1 MGANIQSTRGRY
13 DRHAQHKHD
22 HHMRR
27 TSQHKH
33 DHHMQRRMSQ
43 QHHMHRSAVMIIP
56 ASPTRH
62 RQPLQERDSNTPAHS
77 KLNRIFSHLRAL
89 AELRYQVGQPSD
101 VTPSS
106 GCTDDHTEDNIIWLD
121 TAKQT
126 CTRRSAATTQCE
138 NSADLSIVPGAAT
151 PLVPSV
157 VDVEE
162 SVVDVEKLEESGKL
176 TAQQPMLRYS
186 VAELMALRFHQRCV
200 QPLENIPKEVRRTA
214 TTLTTPNTRHTHT
227 AQAGKSAHNK
237 EHQNRETLPLR
248 KQAETKQ
255 KTTKRQADS
264 AVAQK
269 SQDLKCVDWRT
280 GGSFLAATLC
290 CHKQTNSGPS
300 KCFAL
305 RVEAPNFVP
314 ITRPREVISQK
325 LIERKRKDNKKK
337 RERKKRNKA
346 AKLQQEFRVQA
357 YQYAAIL

>member
-1 MGANIQSTRGRY
+1 LQSS
-13 DRHAQHKHD
+13 DIK
-22 HHMRR
+22 
-27 TSQHKH
+27 
-33 DHHMQRRMSQ
+33 
-43 QHHMHRSAVMIIP
+43 
-56 ASPTRH
+56 
-62 RQPLQERDSNTPAHS
+62 
-77 KLNRIFSHLRAL
+77 
-89 AELRYQVGQPSD
+89 PSD
-101 VTPSS
+101 VTPPS
-106 GCTDDHTEDNIIWLD
+106 GCTDDHTENKIIWLD

-126 CTRRSAATTQCE
+126 CTRKSAAINHCE
-138 NSADLSIVPGAAT
+138 HSADRSTVPAAAT

-162 SVVDVEKLEESGKL
+162 SAVDVEELEESGKP

-200 QPLENIPKEVRRTA
+200 QPLENIPKEVRRT
-214 TTLTTPNTRHTHT
+214 TPSTRHTHT

-237 EHQNRETLPLR
+237 KHQNRETLPLR
-248 KQAETKQ
+248 KQAEAKQ
-255 KTTKRQADS
+255 KATKRQADS

-269 SQDLKCVDWRT
+269 PQDLKCVDWRT
-280 GGSFLAATLC
+280 EGSFLAATLC
-290 CHKQTNSGPS
+290 CRKQTSSGPS

-346 AKLQQEFRVQA
+346 AKLQQQFRVQA
-357 YQYAAIL
+357 